1 MSFCFGTTSL
11 ETEVVSSTRNQ
22 QMAMYT
28 RLLLVTFKKQ
38 KGNGREILPPVASQG
53 FCQNYVMSS
62 HVLAALQSLAF
73 SLHNVRQTCAAVCS
87 LTSAIWHTAF
97 AGSGSR
103 CTKINSPL

>member
-1 MSFCFGTTSL
+1 
-11 ETEVVSSTRNQ
+11 
-22 QMAMYT
+22 MYT

-53 FCQNYVMSS
+53 LFCQNYVMSS